1 MEYWCP
7 PDPSLTGMSSFN
19 TSYNYKPPNRQVR
32 LRYRLPDSLLVPVK
46 LDLEH
51 SSLQNRFAYVV
62 GRAFEGNFMKF
73 VCTSYFN
80 RKLDEILEQDF
91 LKLYVLHI
99 KIVLQNMLRATEIAV
114 P

>member
-19 TSYNYKPPNRQVR
+19 TSYNYKPPNRQVH

-51 SSLQNRFAYVV
+51 SSLQNRFACVA
-62 GRAFEGNFMKF
+62 GRTFGRNFMRR
-73 VCTSYFN
+73 VCTSN
-80 RKLDEILEQDF
+80 LIAGLDEILEQDF

-99 KIVLQNMLRATEIAV
+99 KM
-114 P
+114 